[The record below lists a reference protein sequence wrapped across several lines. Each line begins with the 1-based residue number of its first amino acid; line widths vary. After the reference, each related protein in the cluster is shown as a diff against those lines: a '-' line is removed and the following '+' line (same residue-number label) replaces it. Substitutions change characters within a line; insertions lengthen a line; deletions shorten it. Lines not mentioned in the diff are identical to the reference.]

1 MKKFLLTALAIIMS
15 LSMFACTNNNGE
27 NNGENNNDVNND
39 APVYTIT
46 DATELLSNVWTAYAD
61 DQKFAAGGGD
71 ANNMNMEGPGKYDI
85 SDATGLDSIAGY
97 PEASIASIDD
107 AATLMHMM
115 NANTFTGASYR
126 LVNVDD
132 AATVAEALKTN
143 ILARQWMCGFPE
155 KLVVISVENYL
166 VSAFGNGE
174 IIDTFKANL
183 QSVYPEAEVIVEE
196 PIV

>member
-15 LSMFACTNNNGE
+15 LSMFACTNDNGE
-27 NNGENNNDVNND
+27 NNGEENNEVNDT
-39 APVYTIT
+39 PVYTIT
-46 DATELLSNVWTAYAD
+46 DATELLNKVWAAYAD

-85 SDATGLDSIAGY
+85 SDALGLDSIAGY
-97 PEASIASIDD
+97 PEANIASIDD

-115 NANTFTGASYR
+115 NVNTFTGAAYR

-183 QSVYPEAEVIVEE
+183 QSVYPEAEVLVEE